1 MKTTLEI
8 PDNLFRQA
16 KAAAARQGIPLREL
30 VTEAIAAKLSRSPS
44 HDRPWMESFGKLRAL
59 HSETARINKIMD
71 REFGQVESED
81 LR

>member
-30 VTEAIAAKLSRSPS
+30 VTEAIADRLERKPGDNRS
-44 HDRPWMESFGKLRAL
+44 WLQSFGRLRVL
-59 HSETARINKIMD
+59 RKETARINEIIA
-71 REFGQVESED
+71 REFVQIEPED
-81 LR
+81 AR

>member
-16 KAAAARQGIPLREL
+16 KAAAARQGIPFREL
-30 VTEAIAAKLSRSPS
+30 VTEAIASKLSRGTD
-44 HDRPWMESFGKLRAL
+44 HQRPWMESFGQLRAL
-59 HSETARINKIMD
+59 RKETARIDKIMD
-71 REFGQVESED
+71 QEFGQIEPED

>member
-16 KAAAARQGIPLREL
+16 KAAAVRQGIPLREL
-30 VTEAIAAKLSRSPS
+30 VTEAIAAKLSRKPGPE
-44 HDRPWMESFGKLRAL
+44 RLWMESFGKLRAL
-59 HSETARINKIMD
+59 RKETARIGKIMD
-71 REFGQVESED
+71 REFGQVEPED